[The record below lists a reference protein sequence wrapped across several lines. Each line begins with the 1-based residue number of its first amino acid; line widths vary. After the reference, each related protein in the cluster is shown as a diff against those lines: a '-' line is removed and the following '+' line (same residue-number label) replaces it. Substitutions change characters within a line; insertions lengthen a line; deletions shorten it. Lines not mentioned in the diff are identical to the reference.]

1 MIKYVW
7 GNTCTGFFV
16 VGLLKA
22 SNKLMCLIIQD
33 GEHGKAWLP
42 SLLRSTHGKNQLFLS
57 FYFGAPSTIC
67 TTYRGETPL
76 NSQRAQESKDLGPN
90 MTSLLPVVSNGD
102 LVSVYLVLCK
112 PDSTGSPLLAR

>member
-33 GEHGKAWLP
+33 EEHGEAWLP
-42 SLLRSTHGKNQLFLS
+42 SVLRSTLGKNPLFLS
-57 FYFGAPSTIC
+57 FICSLGVPFTIC
-67 TTYRGETPL
+67 ITQHGETPWE
-76 NSQRAQESKDLGPN
+76 SQRAQESKDR
-90 MTSLLPVVSNGD
+90 
-102 LVSVYLVLCK
+102 VLI
-112 PDSTGSPLLAR
+112 